1 MRSTSQ
7 QNVAPSESIIVK
19 SLKQKLKRKAREMI
33 NYICPI
39 CGNSNPVYLGFKN
52 GEPYCRKCILFRGQE
67 ATGDFVQIDTAEY
80 TLRYELSNDQKKL
93 SNQLIENFKNNK
105 DSLVC
110 AVCGSGKTEICL
122 GIISYCIKNHF
133 RVGFAVPRRDVCVEL
148 YYRFTDIF
156 RENELTAVYGG
167 NTSYLE
173 GDLVVLTT
181 HQLFRYE
188 KYFDLLIVDEIDAFP
203 FKGSEILEIF
213 LKRSVRKNLI
223 MMSATPSKETIEFF
237 SKPNRS
243 ILELYSR
250 FHGKPL
256 PVPRIIK
263 GNALFLNYK
272 LIRETSRLLKKFKQI
287 FIFVPT
293 IDLSIKIYRLLNMF
307 FPSGGYINS
316 RCENRDEI
324 IKRFRVKKY
333 RYLVTTAVLERGVTV
348 KDLQVIVYRSD
359 HPIYDSHAL
368 IQIAGRVGRKKEAPE
383 GEVIFLARENNKEM
397 QRAVAEIHAANK
409 KLFDMLQKD
418 QNK

>member
-1 MRSTSQ
+1 M
-7 QNVAPSESIIVK
+7 N
-19 SLKQKLKRKAREMI
+19 
-33 NYICPI
+33 NYVCPI
-39 CGNSNPVYLGFKN
+39 CGNTDSRYIGIRNSQ
-52 GEPYCRKCILFRGQE
+52 PYCRKCIAFRGQE
-67 ATGDFVQIDTAEY
+67 ATNEYIAWDTAEY
-80 TLRYELSNDQKKL
+80 TLNYDLSEDQKRL
-93 SNQLIENFKNNK
+93 SNQLVENYKNGI
-105 DSLVC
+105 DSLVY

-122 GIISYCIKNHF
+122 EIIRYCIENSL
-133 RVGFAVPRRDVCVEL
+133 RVGFAVPRRDVCIEL
-148 YYRFTDIF
+148 FYRYNDIF
-156 RENELTAVYGG
+156 KENIITAVYGG
-167 NTSYLE
+167 HTRYIE

-188 KYFDLLIVDEIDAFP
+188 NYFDLLIMDEIDAFP
-203 FKGSEILEIF
+203 FKGSDILKVF
-213 LKRSVRKNLI
+213 FKRAVKKNYVLLT
-223 MMSATPSKETIEFF
+223 ATPSKEMLEYFK
-237 SKPNRS
+237 KPGKAL
-243 ILELYSR
+243 LELFSR
-250 FHGKPL
+250 FHGHPL
-256 PVPRIIK
+256 PVPRVIK
-263 GNALFLNYK
+263 GSTLYLNYK
-272 LIRETSRLLKKFKQI
+272 LIKETSRLLKNFKQI

-293 IDLSIKIYRLLNMF
+293 IDLSIKLYRFLSMF

-409 KLFDMLQKD
+409 KLFNMLQEN